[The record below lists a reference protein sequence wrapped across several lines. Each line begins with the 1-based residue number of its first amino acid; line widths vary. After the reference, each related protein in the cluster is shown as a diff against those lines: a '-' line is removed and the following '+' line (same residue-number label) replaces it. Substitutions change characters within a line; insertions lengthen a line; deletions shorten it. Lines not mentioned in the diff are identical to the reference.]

1 MFGIGAAIKAI
12 VALVIVVILAAG
24 GWYVMNLKA
33 DLAISQENSRRLQ
46 EGIQEQQAL
55 MKQMTEDI
63 AKIQDIN
70 RELTE
75 TSNKHRAEVDAL
87 SKKFSQDAKGQPRD
101 FDQFAKEKPELVE
114 RLVNR
119 GTKNA
124 MRCLEIA
131 SGAPRTE
138 AELAA
143 KTASEINKECPAIAN
158 PNYKASQ

>member
-1 MFGIGAAIKAI
+1 MFGAGAAIRA
-12 VALVIVVILAAG
+12 VAMLAMVAVLAVG

-55 MKQMTEDI
+55 MKQMSEDI

-70 RELTE
+70 RELGDQARRYQ
-75 TSNKHRAEVDAL
+75 SEVDSL
-87 SKKFSQDAKGQPRD
+87 SRKFSQDARGQPRD
-101 FDQFAKEKPELVE
+101 FGAFAKEKPDLVE
-114 RLVNR
+114 KLVNR

-138 AELAA
+138 QELAA
-143 KTASEINKECPAIAN
+143 KTASEINKECPTIAN
-158 PNYKASQ
+158 PNYRAPQ